1 MSKDNLKKLK
11 EDFKRMEVEI
21 RELKSL
27 ASRLEKNLRYM
38 EELRKENEDIKARLS
53 KVEGKKPDVK
63 ELKGISI
70 DSFLLQINKSLT
82 EFEKG
87 LKKVKT
93 DKAYKLSGVTMEIR
107 SFVEVEEGGN
117 IKIVTPKPGEEIDPG
132 LLSVMRFNLLPEVI
146 PRDEEW
152 IEVPNLIGMP
162 SEKGKRM
169 LETLGLKFSERFEK
183 SEYKEGTII
192 DQIPEPYS
200 EVKRDVKVTIV
211 TSKGEK

>member
-1 MSKDNLKKLK
+1 MSKDNLKKLR
-11 EDFKRMEVEI
+11 EDFKRIEDDI
-21 RELKSL
+21 RALKSL
-27 ASRLEKNLRYM
+27 ASRLEENLKYM

-53 KVEGKKPDVK
+53 KIEGKKPDVK

-70 DSFLLQINKSLT
+70 DNFLLQINKSLT

-87 LKKVKT
+87 LKSVKIE
-93 DKAYKLSGVTMEIR
+93 KAYRLSGVTMEIK

-132 LLSVMRFNLLPEVI
+132 MLSVMKFNLLPEII
-146 PRDEEW
+146 PQDEEW

-162 SEKGKRM
+162 SGKGKRM
-169 LETLGLKFSERFEK
+169 LETLGLKFSERFER

-200 EVKRDVKVTIV
+200 EVKRDAQVVIV
-211 TSKGEK
+211 VSKGEG

>member
-27 ASRLEKNLRYM
+27 ASRLEENLIYM

-53 KVEGKKPDVK
+53 KIEGKKPEVK
-63 ELKGISI
+63 ELTGISI

-87 LKKVKT
+87 LKKVKI

>member
-27 ASRLEKNLRYM
+27 ASRLEENLRYM
-38 EELRKENEDIKARLS
+38 EELKKENENIKARLS
-53 KVEGKKPDVK
+53 KIEGKKPEAK
-63 ELKGISI
+63 ELTGISI

-87 LKKVKT
+87 LKEVKIG
-93 DKAYKLSGVTMEIR
+93 KAYKLSGVTMEIK

-132 LLSVMRFNLLPEVI
+132 LLSVMKFNMLPEVI
-146 PRDEEW
+146 PQDEEW

-162 SEKGKRM
+162 SEKGKGM
-169 LETLGLKFSERFEK
+169 LESLGLKFSERFEK

-200 EVKRDVKVTIV
+200 EVKRDVKVIIV
-211 TSKGEK
+211 ISKGGK

>member
-1 MSKDNLKKLK
+1 MSKDNLKKLR
-11 EDFKRMEVEI
+11 EDFKRIEDEI

-27 ASRLEKNLRYM
+27 ASRLEENLRYM
-38 EELRKENEDIKARLS
+38 EELKKENEYIKARLS
-53 KVEGKKPDVK
+53 KIEGKKPEVK
-63 ELKGISI
+63 ALTGISI

-87 LKKVKT
+87 LKKVEIG
-93 DKAYKLSGVTMEIR
+93 KAYKLSGVTMEIR

-132 LLSVMRFNLLPEVI
+132 LLSVMKFNLLPEVI
-146 PRDEEW
+146 PQDEEW

-162 SEKGKRM
+162 LEKGKRM
-169 LETLGLKFSERFEK
+169 LESLGLKFSERFEK

-200 EVKRDVKVTIV
+200 EVKRDAKVIIV
-211 TSKGEK
+211 ISKGEK